1 MARPSGCGMIAPMPQ
16 LRDLVHLKPKR
27 GLEFPHWVDRL
38 LSVGIVSTD
47 PQIVR
52 CQRCVNIA
60 AYATAATAVSHLV
73 SNSIHDFRGLLII
86 NVYNLISIC
95 GAMLVP
101 RLHRFGEHVGA
112 IALILLILIIHSLV
126 VWSFGLSSGL
136 QIYFTLGGAILYLL
150 GVQNWRLFLVFFG
163 MFVVA
168 LLVSLNFAP
177 MGGLDIPG
185 DLAYR
190 EHLSNQAVINTII
203 INAALLFYALD
214 ALRRAEVDL
223 QDQHERS
230 EALVQTVMPRP
241 IAERLKSG
249 EERIAD
255 RIEMLTVLF
264 YDLAGFT
271 GAAHDLP
278 PEKVVDFLDGLICA
292 FDTLAEQHGVEKIKT
307 IGDSYMAAAGFG
319 GDAAKKAVAVGRF
332 ALAMLAATED
342 QPPLAGRKLK
352 MRIGIHC
359 GDATA
364 GIIGSTR
371 FSYDVWGD
379 AVNFASRMES
389 HGMPGRIQV
398 SEAYHALTLNAFHF
412 EERGTTD
419 IRGLGAARTYF
430 LLRERTRLD
439 GTS

>member
-1 MARPSGCGMIAPMPQ
+1 MPQ

-27 GLEFPHWVDRL
+27 GLEFPRWLDRL
-38 LSVGIVSTD
+38 MSVGIVSTD
-47 PQIVR
+47 PQVVR

-60 AYATAATAVSHLV
+60 AYATAGTAISHLV
-73 SNSIHDFRGLLII
+73 FNSIHDFRGLMII
-86 NVYNLISIC
+86 NVYNLISTA
-95 GAMLVP
+95 GALAIP

-112 IALILLILIIHSLV
+112 IALILLILVIHSLV

-136 QIYFTLGGAILYLL
+136 QIYFILGGGILYLF

-168 LLVSLNFAP
+168 LLVSINFAP
-177 MGGLDIPG
+177 IAGLDIP
-185 DLAYR
+185 DDHAYR
-190 EHLSNQAVINTII
+190 EHLSNQAIINTII
-203 INAALLFYALD
+203 INAALLFYALA
-214 ALRRAEVDL
+214 ALRRTEVDL

-230 EALVQTVMPRP
+230 EALVQTVMPRT

-249 EERIAD
+249 EEHIAD
-255 RIEMLTVLF
+255 RIDNLTVLF
-264 YDLAGFT
+264 ADLAGFT

-278 PEKVVDFLDGLICA
+278 PDKVVEFLDGLVCT
-292 FDTLAEQHGVEKIKT
+292 FDTLAERYGVEKIKT
-307 IGDSYMAAAGFG
+307 IGDSYMAAAGFAG
-319 GDAAKKAVAVGRF
+319 AAATGAIAMGRF
-332 ALAMLAATED
+332 ALAMLAAIDE

-364 GIIGSTR
+364 GIIGATR

-389 HGMPGRIQV
+389 HGLPGRIQV
-398 SEAYHALTLNAFHF
+398 SEAYRALTQDAFEF

-419 IRGLGAARTYF
+419 IKGLDAAVTYF
-430 LLRERTRLD
+430 LIRERSPRLA
-439 GTS
+439 G